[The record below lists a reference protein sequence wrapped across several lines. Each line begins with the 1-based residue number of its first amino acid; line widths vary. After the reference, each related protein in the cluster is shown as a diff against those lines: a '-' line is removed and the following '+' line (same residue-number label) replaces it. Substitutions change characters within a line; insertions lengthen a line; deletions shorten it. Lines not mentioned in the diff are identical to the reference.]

1 MRSVQRGHAMNARRF
16 TLLFTTILLVVP
28 VRTSAHHSV
37 SAEFDGSRRIVLTGT
52 ITKVAWLNPHT
63 FFYVD
68 VRDPKGGNVVNWA
81 CELGSPN
88 MLLALGWTQTTL
100 KVGMTISFTGTL
112 ARDGSHKVIAKNI
125 VADGSKLAASPSEHI
140 NP

>member
-1 MRSVQRGHAMNARRF
+1 MNARKF
-16 TLLFTTILLVVP
+16 TLLSTAIVLFGVTLTA
-28 VRTSAHHSV
+28 SAHHSV
-37 SAEFDGSRRIVLTGT
+37 SAEFDGNRRVMLTGT

-100 KVGMTISFTGTL
+100 KVGMTVSFTGTL
-112 ARDGSHKVIAKNI
+112 ARDGSRKVIARNI
-125 VADGSKLAASPSEHI
+125 VADGTKITAWPSEHI